1 MDQKGQLKKND
12 KLLAVEQEGGSQKE
26 GDGADY
32 EKDELAALNT
42 LRFQKGKPLLL
53 RFSRFPNPKGNENHQ
68 QNWNCHL
75 QILQ

>member
-32 EKDELAALNT
+32 EKDE
-42 LRFQKGKPLLL
+42 
-53 RFSRFPNPKGNENHQ
+53 NHQ

-75 QILQ
+75 QKLQ